1 MDLPGSMIRNARM
14 TRLLLVLAAVTL
26 LLLPGA
32 ASAAV
37 CTPLNCAASQFTV
50 GNGGLLAYRHS
61 ALGPVSVTS
70 LRTGKVLHR
79 VPGGFSGGTLLVHQK
94 SGKTLQWFDLR
105 SGAVRGV
112 ATLPWKV
119 RLAGVSQ
126 DGTRAIGFRL
136 VPDGATTLVVASR
149 AAVRTFVLPG
159 RQWDFDA
166 LRGNNLFLV
175 RYLSTGGY
183 QVRYLDLR
191 TGRLA
196 PSPLKDPHESGT
208 IWGIPFARLATA
220 DGNVL
225 FTLYVASN
233 GAAMVHQLDLVQAT
247 ARCIDLPGTGD
258 FLSAS
263 TWALALSRDGKT
275 LWAVSPGYGRVV
287 SLDVATRRVD
297 SAFQFELANWDRAT
311 GTRIALRGDGTEL
324 AVANGAEVAR
334 IALTERKVLE
344 RTRRQATAV
353 AWSPTGELLTLR

>member
-1 MDLPGSMIRNARM
+1 M
-14 TRLLLVLAAVTL
+14 TRLLLVLAAVML

-37 CTPLNCAASQFTV
+37 CTPLNCAASQFSV
-50 GNGGLLAYRHS
+50 GSGDLLAYRHS

-70 LRTGKVLHR
+70 LRTGKMLHR

-94 SGKTLQWFDLR
+94 TGNSLQWFDLR
-105 SGAVRGV
+105 SGAVRGGT
-112 ATLPWKV
+112 TLPWNV

-126 DGTRAIGFRL
+126 DGTRAVGFRL

-149 AAVRTFVLPG
+149 SAVRTFVLPG

-166 LRGNNLFLV
+166 VRGDNLFLV
-175 RYLSTGGY
+175 RYLPNGAY

-191 TGRLA
+191 TGKLA
-196 PSPLKDPHESGT
+196 PNPLKDPHESGT
-208 IWGIPFARLATA
+208 IWGIPFARLASA

-233 GAAMVHQLDLVQAT
+233 GAAMVHQLDLVHAT
-247 ARCIDLPGTGD
+247 ARCVDLPGTGD

-263 TWALALSRDGKT
+263 TWALALSRNGKT
-275 LWAVSPGYGRVV
+275 LWAISPGYGRVV

-297 SAFQFELANWDRAT
+297 SAFRFELPSWNRAT
-311 GTRIALRGDGTEL
+311 GTRVALRGDGNEV

-334 IALTERKVLE
+334 IALSERKVLE
-344 RTRRQATAV
+344 RAPRQATAIG
-353 AWSPTGELLTLR
+353 WSPTGALLTLR

>member
-1 MDLPGSMIRNARM
+1 M
-14 TRLLLVLAAVTL
+14 TRLLLVLAAAL

-50 GNGGLLAYRHS
+50 GGNDLLAYRHT

-70 LRTGKVLHR
+70 LRTGRVLHR
-79 VPGGFSGGTLLVHQK
+79 VPGGFSGGTLLVHQR

-105 SGAVRGV
+105 TGRAQGLASLR
-112 ATLPWKV
+112 WKV

-149 AAVRTFVLPG
+149 SAVRTFVLPG

-183 QVRYLDLR
+183 QVRYLDLQ
-191 TGRLA
+191 TGKLA

-208 IWGIPFARLATA
+208 IWGVPFSRLASP
-220 DGNVL
+220 DGAWL
-225 FTLYVASN
+225 FPLSVAST
-233 GAAMVHQLDLVQAT
+233 GAALVHELDLGHAT

-263 TWALALSRDGKT
+263 TWAMALSRDGKT
-275 LWAVSPGYGRVV
+275 LWAASPGYGRLV

-297 SAFQFELANWDRAT
+297 SAFAFELPNWNRAT
-311 GTRIALRGDGTEL
+311 GTRVALRDDGAAL
-324 AVANGAEVAR
+324 ALANGEEIATL
-334 IALTERKVLE
+334 ALTERKVLE
-344 RTRRQATAV
+344 RSHAASTAV
-353 AWSPTGELLTLR
+353 GWTPTGLLRVLR

>member
-1 MDLPGSMIRNARM
+1 MTYM
-14 TRLLLVLAAVTL
+14 TRPLLVLATVAL

-32 ASAAV
+32 ARAAV

-50 GNGGLLAYRHS
+50 GNGELLAYRHS

-70 LRTGKVLHR
+70 LATGKMLHR

-94 SGKTLQWFDLR
+94 GGKTLQWFDLR
-105 SGAVRGV
+105 SGVVRGV
-112 ATLPWKV
+112 TALPWKV

-149 AAVRTFVLPG
+149 SAVRTFVLPG

-166 LRGNNLFLV
+166 LRGDKLFLV
-175 RYLSTGGY
+175 RYLSSGGY

-191 TGRLA
+191 TGKLA
-196 PSPLKDPHESGT
+196 PTPLKDPHESGT
-208 IWGIPFARLATA
+208 IWGIPFSRLASA

-233 GAAMVHQLDLVQAT
+233 GAAMVHQLDLVHAT

-275 LWAVSPGYGRVV
+275 LWAISPGYGRAV
-287 SLDVATRRVD
+287 SLDVATRRVA
-297 SAFQFELANWDRAT
+297 SAFRFELPNWDRST
-311 GTRIALRGDGTEL
+311 GTRIALRRDGSEL

-334 IALTERKVLE
+334 VALTERKVVG
-344 RTRRQATAV
+344 RASRASTAV
-353 AWSPTGELLTLR
+353 GWSITGELLALR

>member
-1 MDLPGSMIRNARM
+1 MMRIARM
-14 TRLLLVLAAVTL
+14 TRLLLVLAAATL

-50 GNGGLLAYRHS
+50 GNGDLLAYRHS

-70 LRTGKVLHR
+70 LRSGKLLHR
-79 VPGGFSGGTLLVHQK
+79 VPGGFSGGSLLVHQK
-94 SGKTLQWFDLR
+94 AGSTLQWFDLR
-105 SGAVRGV
+105 SGSLRGV

-149 AAVRTFVLPG
+149 SAVRTFVLPG

-166 LRGNNLFLV
+166 LRGANLFLV
-175 RYLSTGGY
+175 RYLSSGGY

-191 TGRLA
+191 TGKLA
-196 PSPLKDPHESGT
+196 PNPLKDPHESGT
-208 IWGIPFARLATA
+208 IWGIPFARLASA

-233 GAAMVHQLDLVQAT
+233 GAAMVHQLDLVKAT

-258 FLSAS
+258 FLSGS

-275 LWAVSPGYGRVV
+275 LWAVSPGYGRAV

-297 SAFQFELANWDRAT
+297 SAFAFALPNWDRST
-311 GTRIALRGDGTEL
+311 GTRIALRGDGSEL
-324 AVANGAEVAR
+324 ALANGAEVAR
-334 IALTERKVLE
+334 IALTERKVLARAHKE
-344 RTRRQATAV
+344 ATAV
-353 AWSPTGELLTLR
+353 GWSPTGALLTLR

>member
-1 MDLPGSMIRNARM
+1 MIRMTHM
-14 TRLLLVLAAVTL
+14 TRLLLVLAAAAF

-32 ASAAV
+32 AGAAV
-37 CTPLNCAASQFTV
+37 CTPLNCAASQFSV
-50 GNGGLLAYRHS
+50 GQGDLLAYRHS

-70 LRTGKVLHR
+70 LATGKVIHR

-94 SGKTLQWFDLR
+94 AGTTLQWFDLR
-105 SGAVRGV
+105 TGAVRG
-112 ATLPWKV
+112 ATTLPWKV

-126 DGTRAIGFRL
+126 DGTRAVGFRL

-149 AAVRTFVLPG
+149 SALRTFVLPG

-166 LRGNNLFLV
+166 LRGDNLFLV

-183 QVRYLDLR
+183 QVRYLDLH
-191 TGRLA
+191 TGKLA
-196 PSPLKDPHESGT
+196 PRPLKDPHESGT
-208 IWGIPFARLATA
+208 IWGIPFSRLASG

-233 GAAMVHQLDLVQAT
+233 GAAMVHQLDLVHAT

-263 TWALALSRDGKT
+263 TWALALSRDEKT
-275 LWAVSPGYGRVV
+275 LWAISPGYGRAV
-287 SLDVATRRVD
+287 SLDVATRRVA
-297 SAFQFELANWDRAT
+297 SAFQFELPNWDRST
-311 GTRIALRGDGTEL
+311 GTRIALRRDGSEL

-334 IALTERKVLE
+334 VALTEQKVVV
-344 RTRRQATAV
+344 RASRASTAV
-353 AWSPTGELLTLR
+353 GWSPTGELLALR